1 MDAKKIFHTCMFIL
15 ALLFLSLIFI
25 HMKMNSG
32 TNNAEPSAIKIDGKM
47 PLRDESEAAPGTRSE
62 VAPASVSPPS
72 QAVGGDDL
80 KLLAVFQA
88 YSKLASVVILKEGH
102 GAYRYRIGD
111 ALPDGRVLAGIL
123 PTKVIINDH
132 GEQITL
138 RMALSSSQHGR
149 AEAPAARADAPPART
164 DGDSRMSWQVV
175 DALRRLDLSPVSEH
189 SADGY
194 LVGENFP
201 AEGTEGLG
209 VKPGDVVVSV
219 NGYPVGEYDSDYLV
233 WLSFRENY
241 RASVLIRRENGEEF
255 TVNFPEDMPAAN
267 LPEQAR

>member
-1 MDAKKIFHTCMFIL
+1 MDEKKIFHTCMFIL

-32 TNNAEPSAIKIDGKM
+32 TDNAELSAIEIDGKL
-47 PLRDESEAAPGTRSE
+47 PLRDESEASPGTRSE

-88 YSKLASVVILKEGH
+88 YSKLASAVILKEGH

-123 PTKVIINDH
+123 PTKVVINDH

-138 RMALSSSQHGR
+138 HMALSSSQHGR
-149 AEAPAARADAPPART
+149 AESPAVRADAPPARA

-201 AEGTEGLG
+201 TEGTEALG

-219 NGYPVGEYDSDYLV
+219 NGYPVGEYNSDYLV
-233 WLSFRENY
+233 WLSFRENH

-255 TVNFPEDMPAAN
+255 TVNFPEDMPGAN
-267 LPEQAR
+267 LPGQAR